1 MKALTMFIMS
11 VSSLCLLAM
20 LHKNLLVCQ
29 LLDMTYGYSSSA
41 KKLLLLHPH
50 KCPYHQYLKLSECM

>member
-1 MKALTMFIMS
+1 MKALTMYIMS

-29 LLDMTYGYSSSA
+29 LLDMTYGNPSSA
-41 KKLLLLHPH
+41 KTLLLLHPH
-50 KCPYHQYLKLSECM
+50 

>member
-20 LHKNLLVCQ
+20 VHKNLLVCQ
-29 LLDMTYGYSSSA
+29 LLKLSKNKSSA
-41 KKLLLLHPH
+41 APPLRFLP
-50 KCPYHQYLKLSECM
+50 PTSEASRDHVKVP